1 MQRYVT
7 AIAATSLLALSATA
21 SAGQE
26 LQPVT
31 VRDMNIASCSPPT
44 NAKVCDAWHA
54 EIRRNFSEREIGM
67 LFGARTAYPE
77 YRTTFS
83 SVENRYNHLLTSFAT
98 LNNVSAKSLAGR

>member
-1 MQRYVT
+1 MQRYII
-7 AIAATSLLALSATA
+7 AIATTSLLALSAVA

-31 VRDMNIASCSPPT
+31 VRSVNIADCTPPT
-44 NAKVCDAWHA
+44 SAKVCDAWHA
-54 EIRRNFSEREIGM
+54 QIRSNFNQREIGM

-77 YRTTFS
+77 YRTSFT
-83 SVENRYNHLLTSFAT
+83 SVENRYNHLLISFAA

>member
-1 MQRYVT
+1 MQRYIT
-7 AIAATSLLALSATA
+7 AIAATSLLALSAAA

-31 VRDMNIASCSPPT
+31 VHQVSVGGCTPPT
-44 NAKVCDAWHA
+44 NAAVCESWHQ

-77 YRTTFS
+77 YRTSFS
-83 SVENRYNHLLTSFAT
+83 GVENRYNHLLNSFAAI
-98 LNNVSAKSLAGR
+98 NQVSARALAGR